1 MLPKAGESWTIE
13 EAAHLLNRAGF
24 GGSPGEIR
32 TWHKLDRKRAVEKL
46 VSPPAATNETPIPE
60 WAEPERA
67 RADMLARREQLRGMR
82 MDMRGAGDEQA
93 EKLRREA
100 RQQVQRENRRH
111 MEEARDWWFRRMLDG
126 RAPLHE
132 KMTLFWHDHFATSA
146 QKVREPILM
155 LRQNQLFR
163 QHACGNFKQ
172 LAAAIVEDPAMML
185 YLDTQNSR
193 KGKPN
198 ENFAREVMEL
208 FTLGEGNYTEQD
220 VAEAARAFTGYR
232 LDRFTGEVSHS
243 PRMWDEGNKTILGE
257 KGRFKGGDVIEL
269 IFRQPAAATFIARKI
284 WEFFVY
290 ENPPESGVDALAK
303 VLRDADYDMSA
314 LLREIFLSRE
324 FYSAA
329 AIRTQIKCPVQYL
342 AALIKQLEIAE
353 PPTLFVRGGQLQL
366 GQILFMPPNVAG
378 WDWGKAWI
386 NTNTL
391 LNRYNL
397 AGFITKGADT
407 RTHDSDDMERS
418 MAREM
423 MQGMGPAG
431 RRMGRAWKGPD
442 YEKIAPRPLRENP
455 AQLVDS
461 LVFRFFQGPVP
472 DKARA
477 SFIEYARAKQGVIFT
492 NNEVAELCH
501 LMLSTPYYQLC

>member
-1 MLPKAGESWTIE
+1 MLPKAGESWTLF

-24 GGSPGEIR
+24 GGSPDEIR
-32 TWHKLDRKRAVEKL
+32 TWHQLGRRRAVEKL
-46 VSPPAATNETPIPE
+46 VSPPAATGESPVPE

-67 RADMLARREQLRGMR
+67 RADMLARREQLRGLR
-82 MDMRGAGDEQA
+82 VEMRGASDEQT
-93 EKLRREA
+93 EKMRREA
-100 RQQVQRENRRH
+100 RQQLQRDNNLR
-111 MEEARDWWFRRMLDG
+111 MQEARDWWFRRMLDG

-146 QKVREPILM
+146 QKVRDPVIM
-155 LRQNQLFR
+155 FRQNQLFR
-163 QHACGNFKQ
+163 QQACGNFKQ
-172 LAAAIVEDPAMML
+172 LAAAIVEDPAMMI
-185 YLDTQNSR
+185 YLDTPNSR
-193 KGKPN
+193 KGTPN

-220 VAEAARAFTGYR
+220 VTEAARAFTGYQ
-232 LDRFTGEVSHS
+232 LDRLTGKVSHS
-243 PRMWDEGNKTILGE
+243 PRMWDEGNKTVLGK
-257 KGRFKGGDVIEL
+257 KGRFKGGDVIEV
-269 IFRQPAAATFIARKI
+269 IFQQPATASFIARKI

-290 ENPPESGVDALAK
+290 ENPPESGVAALAR

-342 AALIKQLEIAE
+342 VALAKQLEIAE
-353 PPTLFVRGGQLQL
+353 PPALFVRGGQLQL
-366 GQILFMPPNVAG
+366 GQILFIPPNVSG

-397 AGFITKGADT
+397 AGFITKGANT
-407 RTHDSDDMERS
+407 RNPESDHMERS
-418 MAREM
+418 MVLEM
-423 MQGMGPAG
+423 TQGMGAG
-431 RRMGRAWKGPD
+431 IRRMSQAWKGPD
-442 YEKIAPRPLRENP
+442 YEKIAPRPLREDP
-455 AQLVDS
+455 AALVDS
-461 LVFRFFQGPVP
+461 LVFRFFQGPIP

-477 SFIEYARAKQGVIFT
+477 SFLEYAKVKQGVVFT